1 MSGGKEG
8 TPSRDKRVC
17 LQCMVFAVH
26 RAVPPP
32 FVFLGFVRLALLTVF
47 NERTKI
53 KREIELHCTWPQ
65 SCTRRVTETCPW

>member
-1 MSGGKEG
+1 MGERKGHPVVTRGFTSSAWCSLFTE
-8 TPSRDKRVC
+8 
-17 LQCMVFAVH
+17 LF
-26 RAVPPP
+26 PPP

-65 SCTRRVTETCPW
+65 SCTRRVTGTCPW